1 MDISLT
7 PKLEEMIREKVASG
21 FYDDASDVVREAL
34 RLLAARDESLAQT
47 RLSLLEAIEVGEA
60 DLAAGRFSVI
70 EAEDDIRAFFDRL

>member
-34 RLLAARDESLAQT
+34 RLLAARDESLAQA

-60 DLAAGRFSVI
+60 DLTAGRFSVI
-70 EAEDDIRAFFDRL
+70 EPEDDIRAFFDRL

>member
-47 RLSLLEAIEVGEA
+47 RLSLLDAIDVGEA
-60 DLAAGRFSVI
+60 DLAAGLFSVI
-70 EAEDDIRAFFDRL
+70 EPADDIRAVFDRL